1 MDATQRLLMCS
12 VLIGVAGIAT
22 APLAVAQSTGM
33 TMAAIETA
41 YSAYERLEVS
51 FGPTQVKVEAMDA
64 QTGQVI
70 EAVYDRLT
78 GEILKQETG
87 SVSGPVGTGVE
98 VKSRMEDFVRTRAS
112 DNADDGLDRAFDD
125 NPKGDDDD
133 GIDDTTGSDDSDDD
147 SRASSRAAAAHDAND
162 DRGRGRGRSSSD
174 DGSDD
179 DHGGRGGDD
188 HDAGDD
194 HGGNGGSDDDGS
206 NGDDD

>member
-22 APLAVAQSTGM
+22 TPLAVAQSTGM
-33 TMAAIETA
+33 TLAAIETA

-87 SVSGPVGTGVE
+87 SVAGPVGTGVE
-98 VKSRMEDFVRTRAS
+98 VKSRMEDFVRARAS

-125 NPKGDDDD
+125 NPKGDDD
-133 GIDDTTGSDDSDDD
+133 GIDDTTGGDDSD
-147 SRASSRAAAAHDAND
+147 D
-162 DRGRGRGRSSSD
+162 DRGRGRGRSGD
-174 DGSDD
+174 DNRAGDD
-179 DHGGRGGDD
+179 RGGRGGDD

-194 HGGNGGSDDDGS
+194 HGGKGGSDDDGS
-206 NGDDD
+206 DGDDD

>member
-162 DRGRGRGRSSSD
+162 DRGRGRGRSGSG

>member
-162 DRGRGRGRSSSD
+162 DRGRGRGRSGSD

>member
-33 TMAAIETA
+33 TLAAIETA

-87 SVSGPVGTGVE
+87 SVAGPVGTGVE
-98 VKSRMEDFVRTRAS
+98 VKSRMEDFVRARAS

-125 NPKGDDDD
+125 NPKGDDD
-133 GIDDTTGSDDSDDD
+133 GIDDTTGGDDSD
-147 SRASSRAAAAHDAND
+147 D
-162 DRGRGRGRSSSD
+162 DRGRGRGRSGD
-174 DGSDD
+174 DNGAGDD
-179 DHGGRGGDD
+179 RGGRGGDD

-194 HGGNGGSDDDGS
+194 HGGKGGSDDDGS
-206 NGDDD
+206 DGDDD

>member
-33 TMAAIETA
+33 TMAAIQTA